1 MLTPKYHI
9 HLNGK
14 YYEAIYPVDHYN
26 DKKVFFDSGA
36 KQFFTIYQIAN
47 GRKFALTIKE
57 LHSGSEV
64 KMEDENDFRMWV
76 EMNYPMYLSFLE
88 NYS

>member
-14 YYEAIYPVDHYN
+14 YFEAIYPVDHYN

-36 KQFFTIYQIAN
+36 KQFFTIYQLLC
-47 GRKFALTIKE
+47 RRLFSLSIKD
-57 LHSGSEV
+57 LDSGSEIEF
-64 KMEDENDFRMWV
+64 KDENDLKQWV
-76 EMNYPMYLSFLE
+76 EKNYPMYLEHLE
-88 NYS
+88 DFK

>member
-14 YYEAIYPVDHYN
+14 YFEAIYPVDHYN

-36 KQFFTIYQIAN
+36 RQFFTIYQLAC
-47 GRKFALTIKE
+47 RKNFTMTIKD
-57 LHSGSEV
+57 LDSSSEI
-64 KMEDENDFRMWV
+64 KLNDENEFRLWV
-76 EMNYPMYLSFLE
+76 EMNYPMYLSCLE
-88 NYS
+88 NY

>member
-1 MLTPKYHI
+1 MLKPKYHI

-14 YYEAIYPVDHYN
+14 YFEAIYPVDHYN

-36 KQFFTIYQIAN
+36 KQFFTIYQLLC
-47 GRKFALTIKE
+47 RRLFSMTIKD
-57 LHSGSEV
+57 LDSASEIEM
-64 KMEDENDFRMWV
+64 KDENDFSLWV

-88 NYS
+88 NY